1 MSENLGQMIRTH
13 KSDLLKAHCSL
24 YQAYKNLFSNSGSII
39 NEQINPNGIAKL
51 EFIGDNYA
59 IKCSLINVLDGI
71 SLHYG
76 SYEGDFSALKY
87 HSSKPS
93 LHFGLLQSGDY
104 EGMLDKKPFSVKQ
117 NEVFLIAPDTHTM
130 GSSAKAKCNCIQI
143 DIDIQESKR
152 DLQAFLPNFSI
163 EAFYDFIAQNP
174 LVATSCFSA
183 SSLLNGLCEIKNIDL
198 LRLKVLESLLTMWQ
212 SAINLATKSE
222 RVANMSE
229 ATYSKGAYILRVAE
243 YLQTNY
249 NATQEELNLRA
260 LSEQFSVCVS
270 KLTSDF
276 REVKGISLYQFIKQ
290 CKIKNACEMLKNGKS
305 VSQVAN
311 EVGYINVSCFCKNFK
326 ECYGISPNEFKKNAK

>member
-1 MSENLGQMIRTH
+1 MSENLGKITAH

-24 YQAYKNLFSNSGSII
+24 YEAYKNLSHHGASIKT
-39 NEQINPNGIAKL
+39 QISPNGIARL
-51 EFIGDNYA
+51 EFIGANYA
-59 IKCSLINVLDGI
+59 IKCNLINVLDGI

-87 HSSKPS
+87 DSSKPS

-104 EGMLDKKPFSVKQ
+104 TGMLDKKPFSVRG

-163 EAFYDFIAQNP
+163 EAFYDFLEQNP
-174 LVATSCFSA
+174 LVASSCLNMR
-183 SSLLNGLCEIKNIDL
+183 SLLNQLCEIKHIDL
-198 LRLKVLESLLTMWQ
+198 VRLKVLESLLMMWQ
-212 SAINLATKSE
+212 SAYHLRISNACSHISE
-222 RVANMSE
+222 RK
-229 ATYSKGAYILRVAE
+229 YSKCAYISRVAE
-243 YLQTNY
+243 YIQEHY

-260 LSEQFSVCVS
+260 LSEMFSVCVS

-276 REVKGISLYQFIKQ
+276 REVKGISLYQYLKQ
-290 CKIKNACEMLKNGKS
+290 CKIKNACEMLKNGKN

-311 EVGYINVSCFCKNFK
+311 EVGYVNVSCFCKNFK
-326 ECYGISPNEFKKNAK
+326 ECYGISPNEFKKIAK